1 MSQKFIR
8 QNTSVT
14 QTIVNRIAFFRK
26 ISIRLA
32 VVLSLLFITTAL
44 SFNASAQ
51 TTFENPPF
59 TVGNI
64 NQNGWSNAGT
74 AGLGC
79 ANYDHLI
86 HSNTGAP
93 LSFAAQSLR
102 ISDSVTSGCLDGT
115 FSASLP
121 NEAGETAAVNNGMSG
136 GVRQTHFE
144 FQFSLASA
152 VSGAEQTGLTM
163 SVAPDRGDGARMS
176 YLRFEDKPAGI
187 NVIFDEY
194 IDAAP
199 FGGAV
204 GDAVGCGAEDDF
216 TDEVIATIS
225 RTAPHTIKFVMD
237 FVNGSRNDVV
247 KIYIDGVLIKT
258 GNSWEDY
265 FRYCEGNQTRTVDSL
280 GFFTRGTAHPANAG
294 KGFLIDSVTSIS
306 SSTLLVDDNAVE
318 CPTASY
324 TTIQSAITAANPGDT
339 VKVCGGTYVEDVNV
353 NKANLILD
361 GSGVGNTTISGAIGG
376 DTATVRISAGNAEIK
391 NFTITRQG
399 NNTTD
404 WNNPGLN
411 SAGIAIQGAI
421 VPGALIHDNIITGNR
436 SGIDVNNSSGH
447 TIRNNVIDSNRTGL
461 IFGNQTDN
469 ITFIENFVTNN
480 WTVGVLF
487 LDRSGAGVPPQSSL
501 NSAFSNNNMS
511 GNWYGQAAD
520 RQSGGTLP
528 APGTT
533 NLKNFRGNW
542 FGTATPVVTTAN
554 TTEPGYAAQ
563 IPVAYGGTATAPGG
577 QPDIAGPA
585 SANIKY
591 MPLLTSGTD
600 TNVETKPGRGTFG
613 FQGAAS
619 IITVKSSMLNGWSA
633 VSQRTASGSFVGG
646 PGTPPLGFGSYRMTT
661 GAGNSGPDLPQ
672 GGAGQGGKTWITTQQ
687 YDNTLLS
694 GITQLGYSTYVTASP
709 SSAGNIITPT
719 LQFQVDLDG
728 NGTRDSAM
736 IFEPYYSTVA
746 SGGTQPNV
754 ALGQWQSWD
763 ARGGKWWFNNATVF
777 GCGQCAFPTFD
788 AIIAA
793 YPNAKI
799 VTWYALTD
807 GYGTQFQAGMNSAG
821 APWTNFDGNIDAFT
835 ITVNAPNTTFDFEP
849 ENPTVTINQAAGQAD
864 PTGASPI
871 NFTVVF
877 SEPVTGFGNSPS
889 DVILSGT
896 AGATTAVVTGSGT
909 TYNVAVS
916 GMIADGTVIAA
927 VAAGAAQAASTAP
940 NTAST
945 STDNTVTYFL
955 PRSISGQILK
965 NGSPLQGVSVALTGS
980 ATANTVTDANGN
992 YSFANLPYN
1001 GNYLITPTFAG
1012 HTFEPINRSYSNLT
1026 VSVTNANFTATAGAS
1041 PRIVRV
1047 VNGYTTPGQNVT
1059 VPVELV
1065 SQGNENSVG
1074 FSLTYNSSL
1083 IFNPMVVLGS
1093 GATGGS
1099 LVVNNLTA
1107 GQIGILV
1114 ALPAGQAFT
1123 AGTRQLVTITFN
1135 TAATMD
1141 SNTPVNF
1148 SGAPVIRRVADPNAD
1163 PLPATFNNGFVVFSQ
1178 GLEADVANRFT
1189 GDGVLAV
1196 DDFTQVGNFV
1206 AGLDTVN
1213 PNYNEFERADCAPR
1227 GSKGDG
1233 SLDVT
1238 DFTQAGRYAAGLDAY
1253 QTAGGPT
1260 SASLFLFNRGQVD
1273 KEGSKDAALLPRI
1286 VRAVNNTTGAGQ
1298 QVTVSIEIDAEG
1310 DEAGVGFTLSYDQS
1324 KLSNPVVQLGTG
1336 TQGAALVPAN
1346 TMTSGKVGVVL
1357 SYFGGPTI
1365 LAGTRQVVTVRFDV
1379 ALNAAPGQTPL
1390 SFTGFPPVV
1399 NRVSSAAAMALPAT
1413 FADGF
1418 VNILGPSAASVSI
1431 AGQVLTAT
1439 GQNVSNAKVFLTNAQ
1454 GSKRVAISNGF
1465 GYYSFEG
1472 VTVGETYILSV
1483 VSKRY
1488 TFTPQGVNVNEEL
1501 TALNLIAEP

>member
-1 MSQKFIR
+1 MSFTR
-8 QNTSVT
+8 TTLSRV
-14 QTIVNRIAFFRK
+14 VAFGK
-26 ISIRLA
+26 SPTRLTA
-32 VVLSLLFITTAL
+32 VLTLLFMTVVM
-44 SFNASAQ
+44 SFSASAQ

-59 TVGNI
+59 TLGNI

-93 LSFAAQSLR
+93 VSFAAQSLR
-102 ISDSVTSGCLDGT
+102 ISDSVTSSCFDGT
-115 FSASLP
+115 FSASLS
-121 NEAGETAAVNNGMSG
+121 NEAGETSAANNGMSG

-152 VSGAEQTGLTM
+152 VSGAEQNGLAM
-163 SVAPDRGDGARMS
+163 SVSPDRGDGARMS

-187 NVIFDEY
+187 DVYFNDY

-199 FGGAV
+199 FGGAIS
-204 GDAVGCGAEDDF
+204 GPNDALGCGVEDDF
-216 TDEVIATIS
+216 TSNIIATIS

-237 FVNGSRNDVV
+237 FVDGARNDVV

-258 GNSWEDY
+258 GTSWEDY
-265 FRYCEGNQTRTVDSL
+265 FRYCEGNPTRTVDSL
-280 GFFTRGTAHPANAG
+280 GIFTRGTAHPANAG
-294 KGFLIDSVTSIS
+294 KGFLIDNVSSLS
-306 SSTLLVDDNAVE
+306 SSTLLVDDNATE
-318 CPTASY
+318 CPTAAYS
-324 TTIQSAITAANPGDT
+324 TIQSAVNAANPNDT
-339 VKVCGGTYVEDVNV
+339 IQVCGGTYNEDVSITKNGISLLGAGAAV
-353 NKANLILD
+353 
-361 GSGVGNTTISGAIGG
+361 TTIRGPKNGPVSTIQVA
-376 DTATVRISAGNAEIK
+376 ANNVTVAG
-391 NFTITRQG
+391 FTITRDG
-399 NNTTD
+399 NNVAD
-404 WNNPGLN
+404 WNDANGALN
-411 SAGIAIQGAI
+411 SIGIGINGQPYTGLL
-421 VPGALIHDNIITGNR
+421 VRDNIITGNR
-436 SGIDVNNSSGH
+436 NGIDINNSNGH
-447 TIRNNVIDSNRTGL
+447 TIRNNVIDNNRTGV
-461 IFGNQTDN
+461 FFRNQTDN
-469 ITFIENFVTNN
+469 ITMVENTITNN
-480 WTVGVLF
+480 WTLGVLF
-487 LDRSGAGVPPQSSL
+487 LDSSAGTNTPPQTAA
-501 NSAFSNNNMS
+501 NGVFSNNNIS
-511 GNWYGQAAD
+511 GNWYAEVND
-520 RQSGGTLP
+520 RQTGGSLP
-528 APGTT
+528 APNTT
-533 NLKNFRGNW
+533 NLKNFKGNW
-542 FGTATPVVTTAN
+542 FGTTAPVVTTAN
-554 TTEPGYAAQ
+554 STEPGYAGQ

-600 TNVETKPGRGTFG
+600 TNVETTPGRGTFG

-619 IITVKSSMLNGWSA
+619 VITVKSSTLNGWST
-633 VSQRTASGSFVGG
+633 VSQRTAAGSFVGG
-646 PGTPPLGFGSYRMTT
+646 PAAPPLGVGSYRMTT

-672 GGAGQGGKTWITTQQ
+672 TGAGQGGKTWITTQQ

-694 GITQLGYSTYVTASP
+694 GITQLGYSTYVAASP
-709 SSAGNIITPT
+709 ASAGNIITPT

-754 ALGQWQSWD
+754 ALGQWQTWN
-763 ARGGKWWFNNATVF
+763 ARAGKWWFNNATVF

-807 GYGTQFQAGMNSAG
+807 GYGTQFVAGMNSAG

-927 VAAGAAQAASTAP
+927 IAAGAAQSSATTAP

-945 STDNTVTYFL
+945 STDNTVNYFL
-955 PRSISGQILK
+955 PRTISGQILK

-980 ATANTVTDANGN
+980 AAANTVTDASGN
-992 YSFANLPYN
+992 YTFANLPYN
-1001 GNYLITPTFAG
+1001 GSYLITPTFAG
-1012 HTFEPINRSYSNLT
+1012 HTFEPINRSYTNLT

-1059 VPVELV
+1059 VPIELV

-1083 IFNPMVVLGS
+1083 IFNPIVALGAD
-1093 GATGGS
+1093 ATGGS

-1114 ALPAGQAFT
+1114 ALPSNQAFA
-1123 AGTRQLVTITFN
+1123 AGTRQLVTVTFN
-1135 TAATMD
+1135 TAANMA

-1148 SGAPVIRRVADPNAD
+1148 SGAPVIRRVASPNAD
-1163 PLPATFNNGFVVFSQ
+1163 PLPATFTDGFVVFSQ
-1178 GLEADVANRFT
+1178 GYEGDVTNRFT
-1189 GDGVLAV
+1189 GNGMIDVT
-1196 DDFTQVGNFV
+1196 DFTQVGNFV
-1206 AGLDTVN
+1206 AGVDTVN

-1260 SASLFLFNRGQVD
+1260 IPSLFLFNRGGTN
-1273 KEGSKDAALLPRI
+1273 KEGSKDALLLPRI
-1286 VRAVNNTTGAGQ
+1286 VRVVNNTGSAGQ

-1310 DEAGVGFTLSYDQS
+1310 DEAGVGFTLSYDSS
-1324 KLSNPVVQLGTG
+1324 KLSNPFVQLGTG
-1336 TQGAALVPAN
+1336 TQGAALIPN

-1365 LAGTRQVVTVRFDV
+1365 QAGTRQVVTVRFNI
-1379 ALNAAPGQTPL
+1379 ALNALPGQTPL
-1390 SFTGFPPVV
+1390 SFTGFPPVF
-1399 NRVSSAAAMALPAT
+1399 NSVSSAAATPLTTT

-1418 VNILGPSAASVSI
+1418 VNILGPTAASVSI

-1439 GQNVSNAKVFLTNAQ
+1439 GQNVSNAKVFLTSGQ
-1454 GSKRVAISNGF
+1454 GMKRAAISNGF

-1472 VTVGETYILSV
+1472 VTVGETYILIV
-1483 VSKRY
+1483 DSKRY
-1488 TFTPQGVNVNEEL
+1488 TFTPRAVNVNEEL